1 MYGFLRKRPDGAIR
15 FRTGIP
21 NHEHYGTPV
30 THDWTQSVYGIMTE
44 ELPSDMPIPR
54 GKPVRITTYEDA
66 DLMHDLLTGRSQT
79 GILHLLNTTPIYWYS
94 KKQATVE
101 TATYGSEFVA
111 AKTATEQLMD
121 LKYTIRMMGIP
132 LDGPA
137 WMFGDNQSVLTS
149 STLPHSSLNK
159 RHNAL
164 SYHRVREAVAA
175 KVMYFMKIQGTVNVS
190 DIFTKFLPWTDFWPM
205 VQPLLFWKGETLRAI
220 DETLPIS
227 EIVSLLLEDPSLL
240 DGLRGVTRD
249 IKDRMV
255 NPNQDRPVVSEGV
268 VGTESGT
275 PGVNE
280 TEFGTQASIEDIRD
294 VIYEAYEGIVG
305 FHIPS

>member
-1 MYGFLRKRPDGAIR
+1 
-15 FRTGIP
+15 
-21 NHEHYGTPV
+21 
-30 THDWTQSVYGIMTE
+30 
-44 ELPSDMPIPR
+44 
-54 GKPVRITTYEDA
+54 
-66 DLMHDLLTGRSQT
+66 
-79 GILHLLNTTPIYWYS
+79 
-94 KKQATVE
+94 
-101 TATYGSEFVA
+101 
-111 AKTATEQLMD
+111 MD

-227 EIVSLLLEDPSLL
+227 EIVALLLEDPSLL
-240 DGLRGVTRD
+240 DGLRGVTSD